1 MAIIK
6 FVKKPAE
13 EVIKKGLDKI
23 FKRTIKGAPGSP
35 FKNVDDLGSFP
46 VARNV
51 KDLPGTEIKKLKMIG
66 EKLKKSKK
74 DKKLIDQSGKI
85 RGGLRMGGRVEYKSG
100 NRVCKIAK
108 RGFGRAYGKNS

>member
-1 MAIIK
+1 MAVVQL
-6 FVKKPAE
+6 VKRGAKELA
-13 EVIKKGLDKI
+13 KGVDKI
-23 FKRTIKGAPGSP
+23 FKRTIKGAEGSP
-35 FKNVDDLGSFP
+35 YKEVDDLGAFP

-51 KDLPGTEIKKLKMIG
+51 KDLPGTEIKKLKAIG

-85 RGGLRMGGRVEYKSG
+85 RGGLRMGGRAEYKSG
-100 NRVCKIAK
+100 GAVCKIAK